1 MASFTDKSFQ
11 FNPYIQEL
19 PVQEMVQV
27 GMQKQAQYNQGVA
40 KIQNYVDRIA
50 GLDISKPQH
59 KQYLQSKIGELGSR
73 LRTVAAGDFSNQQL
87 VNSVSGMT
95 AQVAQDPIIQNAVY
109 STSVI
114 KKGYAEL
121 ETARK
126 EGKSSKNNE
135 EYYENFV
142 NEWMSNPDL
151 KTPFNERYTAYKD
164 VDKKLRGL
172 ADELK
177 KQASETS
184 IDNPFVRNDKGEQLY
199 FSTKTV
205 IDPVTK
211 KKVVKE
217 VASTDPTQGEKKL
230 DLDMLRIKVKGTPAQ
245 KILDTF
251 YDSLDSND
259 VEQLKID
266 SWARYRGSDVK
277 SFQDDIMET
286 YESKKEMLNQQIVD
300 ITTQL
305 QNPNLSSTDKA
316 AGQVLLKNL
325 TTKYNDG
332 SLDKDMNKE
341 LAELN
346 KNIEEMG
353 LSNFKYKVYTDNHLT
368 RLAKDLSN
376 RTYVEERLAN
386 PAWQANQE
394 RLEFQFNQYKFKDES
409 ARGWAGIQTAKDRL
423 TWEMK
428 VKAQELTGTTL
439 LDVSEAAIGTG
450 KTMPTVLNQQEELK
464 GILSQKSQLQSN
476 WAKSLY
482 PDLKNGKQISEAFA
496 DLEYQ
501 YRTNPHMNL
510 NANQKE
516 YLRQATTLDND
527 ASRKINSIAS
537 AMKVGPDKALQNAI
551 GKLGGSEI
559 KLDNGSII
567 TPNEMVDILSQIDKF
582 KTGSDPMYSNTYMGP
597 FGGGSSVPVRISKL
611 DTKAAMNFFRT
622 YQGGK
627 YSSVVSSLVKKEGG
641 QPLNAQDNNILKK
654 FDKAS
659 SVYNNELKNIPQ
671 YESEYLAKISP
682 SSISQKATLSP
693 DLVKADEL
701 ALGRFISKASDTY
714 ATLDKKPTTWDN
726 TTIGQWWNSRGS
738 AEGGKV
744 NWVFEKFKDGSAQ
757 VIATRGNERQIMP
770 VTASDMAN
778 YFPQAQQSSPFNS
791 IRDDIYT
798 SPTRTTNLAGKV
810 DDNPY
815 NAVNSRFS
823 GYDLPQMQNA
833 ANAPLFRFDINGS
846 PDNTGRAETDKYVFV
861 GYVKDP
867 KTNTWK
873 RKEISNGYEG
883 EGKMLNIMNSL
894 NPYSIQEAIT
904 NWK

>member
-27 GMQKQAQYNQGVA
+27 GMAKQAQYNQGVE

-59 KQYLQSKIGELGSR
+59 KQYLQSKLGELGSR
-73 LRTVAAGDFSNQQL
+73 LKTVAAGDFSNQQL

-95 AQVAQDPIIQNAVY
+95 AQVAQDSIIQNAVY

-114 KKGYAEL
+114 KKGYSEL

-126 EGKSSKNNE
+126 QGKSSKNNE
-135 EYYENFV
+135 DYYENYV

-151 KTPFNERYTAYKD
+151 KTPFTEKYTSYKD

-184 IDNPFVRNDKGEQLY
+184 IDNPFVRNDKGEELY

-217 VASTDPTQGEKKL
+217 VASTDPTQGEKRL

-259 VEQLKID
+259 VEQLKIN

-286 YESKKEMLNQQIVD
+286 YESKKEILNQQILDV
-300 ITTQL
+300 TTQL

-316 AGQVLLKNL
+316 VGQVLLKKL
-325 TTKYNDG
+325 TTQYNDG
-332 SLDKDMNKE
+332 SLDKEMNKD
-341 LAELN
+341 LADLN
-346 KNIEEMG
+346 KNIEKMG
-353 LSNFKYKVYTDNHLT
+353 LANFKYKLYTDNHLT

-376 RTYVEERLAN
+376 RTYVEERLTN

-394 RLEFQFNQYKFKDES
+394 RLKFQFDQYKFKDES
-409 ARGWAGIQTAKDRL
+409 ARGWANINLSKDRL
-423 TWEMK
+423 DWEK
-428 VKAQELTGTTL
+428 LVKTQELTGTSL
-439 LDVSEAAIGTG
+439 SDVSESAIGTG
-450 KTMPTVLNQQEELK
+450 KNMPTVLNQQDELK
-464 GILSQKSQLQSN
+464 GILSQKSQLQSS

-482 PDLKNGKQISEAFA
+482 PDLKDGKQISEAFA

-516 YLRQATTLDND
+516 YLKQATTLDND
-527 ASRKINSIAS
+527 ASRKINAISS
-537 AMKVGPDKALQNAI
+537 AMKVGPEKALQNAI

-567 TPNEMVDILSQIDKF
+567 TPNEIVDVLSKIDKF
-582 KTGSDPMYSNTYMGP
+582 KAVSTMISNTYTGP
-597 FGGGSSVPVRISKL
+597 GGGASIPVRVAKL
-611 DTKAAMNFFRT
+611 DAKAATNFFRT
-622 YQGGK
+622 YEGGK
-627 YSSVVSSLVKKEGG
+627 YSNVVSALIKKEAG
-641 QPLNAQDNNILKK
+641 QSLSGQDKNIISK

-659 SVYNNELKNIPQ
+659 GIYNNELKKVPQ
-671 YESEYLAKISP
+671 YESDYLAKISP
-682 SSISQKATLSP
+682 NSISQKATLSP

-701 ALGRFISKASDTY
+701 ALNRFITKASDTY
-714 ATLDKKPTTWDN
+714 ATLDKKPTSWDN
-726 TTIGQWWNSRGS
+726 VTIGQWWNSRGN
-738 AEGGKV
+738 AEAGKV
-744 NWVFEKFKDGSAQ
+744 NWVFEKFRDGSAQ
-757 VIATRGNERQIMP
+757 VIATRGTERQIIP
-770 VTASDMAN
+770 VTATDMAN

-798 SPTRTTNLAGKV
+798 SPNRTTNLAGKV

-833 ANAPLFRFDINGS
+833 PNAALFRFDINGS
-846 PDNTGRAETDKYVFV
+846 PDNTGKAETDKFVFV

-867 KTNTWK
+867 KNDTWK
-873 RKEISNGYEG
+873 RKELSNGYEG
-883 EGKMLNIMNSL
+883 EGKMLNIMRNL
-894 NPYSIQEAIT
+894 NPSNIQQAIT